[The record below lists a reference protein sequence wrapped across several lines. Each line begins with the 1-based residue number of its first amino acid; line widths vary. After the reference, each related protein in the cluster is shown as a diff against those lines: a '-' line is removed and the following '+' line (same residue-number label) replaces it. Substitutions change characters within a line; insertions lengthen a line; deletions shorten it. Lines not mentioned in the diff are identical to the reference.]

1 MKYEIIGSSSKGNCI
16 IIEEKWKPIEDF
28 RDKYEISNLGRIK
41 NKITGYIFKPQKRG
55 KYLKVSLSKNGIKR
69 QLSIHKL
76 VAETFLNKSDFK
88 CMPDEDRSLINID
101 KLEVNH
107 KNEDKYDNRINNLEW
122 CTHKYNSYYSKC
134 IEKCSKAKEKTIN
147 QYDLNGNFIRK
158 WNSINEASKE
168 LNICQSLIS
177 KCVLGVRNKTHN
189 YKFKYSNE

>member
-1 MKYEIIGSSSKGNCI
+1 MTLNKEIWKDIPEYEGL
-16 IIEEKWKPIEDF
+16 
-28 RDKYEISNLGRIK
+28 YQVSNLGRIR
-41 NKITGYIFKPQKRG
+41 NKETSYIFIPQKRG

-76 VAETFLNKSDFK
+76 VAETFLSKSDFK

-134 IEKCSKAKEKTIN
+134 IEKCSKAKEKPIN
-147 QYDLNGNFIRK
+147 QYDLKGNFIK
-158 WNSINEASKE
+158 TWNSIKEASCK

-177 KCVLGVRNKTHN
+177 KCVIGERNKTHN
-189 YKFKYSNE
+189 FKFKYVKE